1 VIRRHRKQEAPAP
14 VAAAPEAAAL
24 EPGWFRSIK
33 LDYPVHPRPRWGHGR
48 PSHAGIRA
56 VLDRDR
62 DRYRGHLEA
71 IVELREALTAIPT
84 TAAEDPAVPHWINGF
99 LPGLDAAAL
108 YAFLTRTD
116 PALYLEVGSG
126 NSTKFARRAI
136 KDQGLR
142 TRLVSID
149 PEPRA
154 EVDALCDEV
163 VRAPAEDVDLSVFD
177 ELGEGDLLF
186 IDNSHRCLQNS
197 DATVMFLEVLPR
209 LKPGVLVEIHDVTL
223 PDDYPPDWVDRFY
236 SEQYLLAAWLLA
248 GGDRF
253 DVELP
258 NHYVSHDDELASVLH
273 PLWDGPTFEG
283 VERHGGSFWLRTR

>member
-1 VIRRHRKQEAPAP
+1 VIRRRRRGGSPPPEEAP
-14 VAAAPEAAAL
+14 L
-24 EPGWFRSIK
+24 EPGWFRRIE
-33 LDYPVHPRPRWGHGR
+33 LDYPIRPRPRWGYGA
-48 PSHAGIRA
+48 PSHPGIKA
-56 VLDRDR
+56 VLDRSR
-62 DRYRGHLEA
+62 DRYRENLQA
-71 IVELREALTAIPT
+71 IVGLREPLAAIPT
-84 TAAEDPAVPHWINGF
+84 TGTDDPAQPAWVNGF

-108 YAFLTRTD
+108 YTFLTRSD

-177 ELGEGDLLF
+177 ELGEGDVLF
-186 IDNSHRCLQNS
+186 IDNSHRSLQNS

-209 LKPGVLVEIHDVTL
+209 LAPGVLVEIHDITL
-223 PDDYPPDWVDRFY
+223 PDDYPREWLDRFY

-248 GGDRF
+248 DGDRF

-258 NHYVSHDDELASVLH
+258 NHYVSTDDELASVVL